1 MKIKQKKKKR
11 NEKKRLFGILSFCKI
26 ISLKIIIFLQKNRD
40 RENIEHRRLG
50 FQLSRSSMAR
60 EHLREGEDKDVERS
74 KVNKTT
80 IST

>member
-26 ISLKIIIFLQKNRD
+26 IIFLQKKRD

-50 FQLSRSSMAR
+50 F
-60 EHLREGEDKDVERS
+60 
-74 KVNKTT
+74 
-80 IST
+80 

>member
-26 ISLKIIIFLQKNRD
+26 IIFLQKKRD